1 MFPKGEGEKPVES
14 NIMPSKSKDST
25 IAAGLTPTDMMRQYQ
40 RIKAQYQDAILLF
53 RFGDFYEM
61 FFDDAERMA
70 RELQLVLTSRP
81 QGKGMERVPMCGI
94 PFYRV
99 DGYLARLI
107 GRGHKVAICEQL
119 EDASLAKRLVER
131 GVVRVVTPGTLY
143 EVGEGETFLV
153 ALLPTEQ
160 RVGVVWLELSTG
172 EFFGTESWPA
182 ELPSLFAKFP
192 PRELLVPTGQES
204 WAAGLRSWMQRLPP
218 VTVREW
224 SEFAPDHAKAALQ
237 THFGVERVDA
247 FGFYEGEPVLR
258 AAGAL
263 FRYVQE
269 TQKEFLPH
277 VKALR
282 PYRPSDFLVL
292 DASTQRNLE
301 LTESLFD
308 HRTEG
313 SLFAVLDRTVTGMG
327 RRRLKFWVLHPLLSG
342 AEIARRQDAIAELIA
357 SLPLRQ
363 GIRAQLRC
371 ILDLER
377 LTSRLT
383 SQIARPRDIIG
394 LKTSLAALP
403 ELCHLLE
410 EVVSS
415 ILSEIKDQLDPL
427 TDVGAHIDRT
437 LLDDPKASLTD
448 GGLIR
453 DGVSETLDEARALMN
468 ESQQALAGLEH
479 QERERTHIQSLKVGF
494 NKIFGYYLEITK
506 PNLKLVPPEYIRKQT
521 VAVGERFITPALQHL
536 EAKILTATEHSK
548 NLEHELFCVLRRWV
562 ADQGDR
568 LRRVADLLATLD
580 ALVSLAE
587 TAAASGWRRPEVTE
601 DFALQISE
609 GRHPTVETTGSSF
622 VPNDLELTAE
632 RFLLIV
638 TGPNMAGKSTYA
650 RQAALL
656 VLLAQVGSYIP
667 AQAARIGI
675 VDRIFT
681 RVGAADLLARGMST
695 FMLEMTETAHI
706 LRHATARSLIIL
718 DEIGRGTGTADGLA
732 IARAVIAYLVRRIGA
747 KTLFT
752 THYHEVTT
760 LASTLEAVS
769 NACLQVR
776 DDGGDVT
783 FLFKVLPGVS
793 SRSYGIHVARLA
805 GLPEEVV
812 TQAAALLGEPIS
824 LPLQIPEIAAAP
836 APRRDASP
844 SDPVEER
851 LRRIDPLHTTP
862 FEALQLL
869 HELRERVVQGATA
882 EQSPSR
888 APR

>member
-1 MFPKGEGEKPVES
+1 
-14 NIMPSKSKDST
+14 MPSQSKDFT
-25 IAAGLTPTDMMRQYQ
+25 TTARLTPTDMMQQYQ
-40 RIKAQYQDAILLF
+40 HIKAQYQDAILLF

-61 FFDDAERMA
+61 FFEDAERVA

-81 QGKGMERVPMCGI
+81 QGKGMDRVPMCGI

-99 DGYLARLI
+99 DGYIARLI
-107 GRGHKVAICEQL
+107 GRGYKVAICEQL
-119 EDASLAKRLVER
+119 EAASPAKRLVER
-131 GVVRVVTPGTLY
+131 AVVRVVTPGTLY

-153 ALLPTEQ
+153 GLLPAEQ

-192 PRELLVPTGQES
+192 PRELLLPTGQES
-204 WAAGLRSWMQRLPP
+204 WVAGLRSWIQRMPP
-218 VTVREW
+218 VTVRDS
-224 SEFAPDHAKAALQ
+224 SEFAPEHAKAVLQ
-237 THFGVERVDA
+237 AHFGAERIDA
-247 FGFYEGEPVLR
+247 FGFYEGESVMR
-258 AAGAL
+258 AGGAL
-263 FRYVQE
+263 LRYVQE

-282 PYRPSDFLVL
+282 PYRPSDFLIL
-292 DASTQRNLE
+292 DAATQRNLE

-308 HRTEG
+308 RRTEG

-327 RRRLKFWVLHPLLSG
+327 RRRLKFWVLHPLLSS

-357 SLPLRQ
+357 SLPLRL
-363 GIRAQLRC
+363 GLRTQLRS

-383 SQIARPRDIIG
+383 SQIARPRDLVA
-394 LKTSLAALP
+394 LKSALAALP
-403 ELCHLLE
+403 ELGHLLRD
-410 EVVSS
+410 VVASWLRES
-415 ILSEIKDQLDPL
+415 KDQLDPL
-427 TDVGAHIDRT
+427 TDVWERIDRT
-437 LLDDPKASLTD
+437 LLDDPKASPTE

-453 DGVSETLDEARALMN
+453 DGVSAALDEARVLMN
-468 ESQQALAGLEH
+468 DSQQALAGLEQH
-479 QERERTHIQSLKVGF
+479 ERERTHIQSLKVGF
-494 NKIFGYYLEITK
+494 NRIFGYYIEITK
-506 PNLKLVPPEYIRKQT
+506 PNLKLVPPQYIRKQT
-521 VAVGERFITPALQHL
+521 VAVGERFITPELQHL

-548 NLEHELFCVLRRWV
+548 NLEYELFDALRRWV
-562 ADQGDR
+562 AEQGDR
-568 LRRVADLLATLD
+568 LRRVADLLATID

-587 TAAASGWRRPEVTE
+587 VAAASGWQRPEVTE
-601 DFALQISE
+601 EFGLQISE
-609 GRHPTVETTGSSF
+609 GRHPTVEPTGSSF
-622 VPNDLELTAE
+622 VPNDLELTPE

-656 VLLAQVGSYIP
+656 VLLAQIGSYIP
-667 AQAARIGI
+667 VQVARIGI

-706 LRHATARSLIIL
+706 LRHATSRSLIIL
-718 DEIGRGTGTADGLA
+718 DEVGRGTGTGDGLA
-732 IARAVIAYLVRRIGA
+732 IARAVIAYLVRRVRA

-760 LASTLEAVS
+760 LADTFEAVS

-783 FLFKVLPGVS
+783 FLYKVLPGVS
-793 SRSYGIHVARLA
+793 SHSYGIHVARLA

-812 TQAAALLGEPIS
+812 TQAAAWLAEPAA
-824 LPLQIPEIAAAP
+824 LPLPRAATANVPVPRGHAPLPHSIA
-836 APRRDASP
+836 
-844 SDPVEER
+844 ER
-851 LRRIDPLHTTP
+851 LRCIDPLHTTP

-869 HELRERVVQGATA
+869 HELRELMIRGTTVDQLA
-882 EQSPSR
+882 SR

>member
-1 MFPKGEGEKPVES
+1 
-14 NIMPSKSKDST
+14 MPAKSKDST
-25 IAAGLTPTDMMRQYQ
+25 TAAGLTPTEMMRQYQ

-61 FFDDAERMA
+61 FFEDAERVA

-94 PFYRV
+94 PFYRI
-99 DGYLARLI
+99 DGYIARLI
-107 GRGHKVAICEQL
+107 GRGYKVAICEQL
-119 EDASLAKRLVER
+119 EEASPAKRLVER

-192 PRELLVPTGQES
+192 PRELLLPMGQER
-204 WAAGLRSWMQRLPP
+204 WASGLRSWMPRMPP
-218 VTVREW
+218 VTVRDW
-224 SEFAPDHAKAALQ
+224 SEFAPEHAKAVLQ
-237 THFGVERVDA
+237 AHFGAERVDA
-247 FGFYEGEPVLR
+247 FGFYEGEPVWR

-269 TQKEFLPH
+269 TQKAFLPH

-282 PYRPSDFLVL
+282 PYRPGDFLIL

-308 HRTEG
+308 RRPEG
-313 SLFAVLDRTVTGMG
+313 SLFALLDRTVTGMG
-327 RRRLKFWVLHPLLSG
+327 RRRLKFWVLHPLLSS

-357 SLPLRQ
+357 SPPLRQ
-363 GIRAQLRC
+363 GLRTPLRA

-383 SQIARPRDIIG
+383 SQIARPRDLVA

-403 ELCHLLE
+403 ELGNCFR

-415 ILSEIKDQLDPL
+415 LLREIKDQLDPL
-427 TDVGAHIDRT
+427 TDVWERLQGT
-437 LLDDPKASLTD
+437 LLDDPKTSATE

-453 DGVSETLDEARALMN
+453 DGVSEALDEARALMN
-468 ESQQALAGLEH
+468 DSQQALAGLEH

-506 PNLKLVPPEYIRKQT
+506 PNLKLVPQEYIRKQT

-548 NLEHELFCVLRRWV
+548 HLEYELFCGLRRWV
-562 ADQGDR
+562 ADQSDR

-580 ALVSLAE
+580 ALISLAE
-587 TAAASGWRRPEVTE
+587 VAAASGWQRPEVTDE
-601 DFALQISE
+601 FALQISE
-609 GRHPTVETTGSSF
+609 GRHPTVEPTGSSF
-622 VPNDLELTAE
+622 VPNDLDLTPE

-656 VLLAQVGSYIP
+656 VLLAQIGSYIP

-718 DEIGRGTGTADGLA
+718 DEVGRGTGTADGLA
-732 IARAVIAYLVRRIGA
+732 IARGVIEYLARRVRA

-760 LASTLEAVS
+760 LGDRLEAVS

-783 FLFKVLPGVS
+783 FLYKVLPGVS
-793 SRSYGIHVARLA
+793 SHSYGIHVARLA
-805 GLPEEVV
+805 GLPEEIVA
-812 TQAAALLGEPIS
+812 QAAALLAEPVS
-824 LPLQIPEIAAAP
+824 LPLPTPKIAAAP
-836 APRRDASP
+836 LPRRDAPPPTS
-844 SDPVEER
+844 VEER

-869 HELRERVVQGATA
+869 HELREWVIQGATA
-882 EQSPSR
+882 DQTPSR
-888 APR
+888 VSP

>member
-1 MFPKGEGEKPVES
+1 
-14 NIMPSKSKDST
+14 MPSKPKDPT
-25 IAAGLTPTDMMRQYQ
+25 TTARLAPTDMMQQYQ
-40 RIKAQYQDAILLF
+40 RIKAQHQDAILFF

-61 FFDDAERMA
+61 FCEDAECVA

-99 DGYLARLI
+99 DSYIARLI
-107 GRGHKVAICEQL
+107 GRGYKVAICEQL
-119 EDASLAKRLVER
+119 EEANPAKRLVER
-131 GVVRVVTPGTLY
+131 GVVRVVSPGTLY

-153 ALLPTEQ
+153 ALLLAEQ

-192 PRELLVPTGQES
+192 PRELLLPAGQEG
-204 WAAGLRSWMQRLPP
+204 WTARLRSWMQHVPP
-218 VTVREW
+218 VTVREL
-224 SEFAPDHAKAALQ
+224 SEFSPEHATAVLQ
-237 THFGVERVDA
+237 AHFGAERVDA

-258 AAGAL
+258 AGGAL
-263 FRYVQE
+263 LRYVQE
-269 TQKEFLPH
+269 TQREFLPH

-282 PYRPSDFLVL
+282 PYRPSDFLIL

-308 HRTEG
+308 RRTDG

-357 SLPLRQ
+357 SPPLRQ
-363 GIRAQLRC
+363 GLRAQLRS

-383 SQIARPRDIIG
+383 SQIARPRDLAA

-403 ELCHLLE
+403 ELNNLLGD
-410 EVVSS
+410 VGGS
-415 ILSEIKDQLDPL
+415 LLREIKDQLDPL
-427 TDVGAHIDRT
+427 TDVWERIDRT
-437 LLDDPKASLTD
+437 LLGDPKASPME

-453 DGVSETLDEARALMN
+453 DGVSKALDEARALVN
-468 ESQQALAGLEH
+468 DSQQALAGLEQ
-479 QERERTHIQSLKVGF
+479 QERERTRIQSLKVGF
-494 NKIFGYYLEITK
+494 NKIFGYYIEITK
-506 PNLKLVPPEYIRKQT
+506 PNLKLVPPHYLRKQT
-521 VAVGERFITPALQHL
+521 VAVGERFITPELQHL
-536 EAKILTATEHSK
+536 EATILTATEHSQH
-548 NLEHELFCVLRRWV
+548 LEYELFGALRRWV

-568 LRRVADLLATLD
+568 LRRVADLLAIVD
-580 ALVSLAE
+580 ALISLAE
-587 TAAASGWRRPEVTE
+587 VAAASGWQRPEVTE
-601 DFALQISE
+601 AFGLRISE
-609 GRHPTVETTGSSF
+609 GRHPTVETIGSSF
-622 VPNDLELTAE
+622 VPNDLELTPA

-650 RQAALL
+650 RQAALI
-656 VLLAQVGSYIP
+656 VLLAQIGSYIP
-667 AQAARIGI
+667 AQAAHIGI

-718 DEIGRGTGTADGLA
+718 DEVGRGTGTADGLA
-732 IARAVIAYLVRRIGA
+732 IARAVIDYLVRRVRA

-760 LASTLEAVS
+760 LADRLEAVG

-776 DDGGDVT
+776 DDGGEVT
-783 FLFKVLPGVS
+783 FLYKVLPGVS
-793 SRSYGIHVARLA
+793 SHSYGIHVARLA

-812 TQAAALLGEPIS
+812 TRAAALLAESAP
-824 LPLQIPEIAAAP
+824 LPPQTSVTAEAP
-836 APRRDASP
+836 SPQRDTPARC
-844 SDPVEER
+844 PVEER

-869 HELRERVVQGATA
+869 HELRELMIHGAA
-882 EQSPSR
+882 ADQPESR
-888 APR
+888 ASP

>member
-1 MFPKGEGEKPVES
+1 MR
-14 NIMPSKSKDST
+14 SKSKDSAT
-25 IAAGLTPTDMMRQYQ
+25 AAGLTPTDMMRQYQ
-40 RIKAQYQDAILLF
+40 RIKAEYQDAILLF

-61 FFDDAERMA
+61 FFEDAERIA

-94 PFYRV
+94 PFYRL
-99 DGYLARLI
+99 DGYIARLI
-107 GRGHKVAICEQL
+107 ARGYKVAICEQL
-119 EDASLAKRLVER
+119 EEASPAKRLVER

-153 ALLPTEQ
+153 ALLPSEQ

-192 PRELLVPTGQES
+192 PRELLLPTGQES
-204 WAAGLRSWMQRLPP
+204 WIVGLRSWMQHMPP
-218 VTVREW
+218 ITAREW
-224 SEFAPDHAKAALQ
+224 SEFAPEHAKAVLQ
-237 THFGVERVDA
+237 AHFGAERVDA

-277 VKALR
+277 IKALR
-282 PYRPSDFLVL
+282 PYRPSDFLIL

-308 HRTEG
+308 HRIEG
-313 SLFAVLDRTVTGMG
+313 SLLAILDRTVTGMG
-327 RRRLKFWVLHPLLSG
+327 RRRLKFWVLHPLLSS

-357 SLPLRQ
+357 SPLLRQ
-363 GIRAQLRC
+363 GLRASLRA

-383 SQIARPRDIIG
+383 SQIARPRD
-394 LKTSLAALP
+394 LVALNTSLAAMP
-403 ELCHLLE
+403 ELGNFLREVTSSLLR
-410 EVVSS
+410 
-415 ILSEIKDQLDPL
+415 EIKDQLDPL
-427 TDVGAHIDRT
+427 SDVWERIHRT
-437 LLDDPKASLTD
+437 LLDDSKVSSTE

-453 DGVSETLDEARALMN
+453 DGVSEALDEARALLN
-468 ESQQALAGLEH
+468 DSQQALAGLEH

-506 PNLKLVPPEYIRKQT
+506 PNLKLVPQDYVRKQT

-548 NLEHELFCVLRRWV
+548 HLEYELFCALRRWV
-562 ADQGDR
+562 ADQSDR

-580 ALVSLAE
+580 ALLSLAE
-587 TAAASGWRRPEVTE
+587 VAAASGWQRPEVTDE
-601 DFALQISE
+601 FALQISE
-609 GRHPTVETTGSSF
+609 GRHPTVEPTSSSF
-622 VPNDLELTAE
+622 VPNDLELTQE
-632 RFLLIV
+632 RFLMIV

-656 VLLAQVGSYIP
+656 VLLAQIGSYIP
-667 AQAARIGI
+667 AQSARIGI
-675 VDRIFT
+675 ADRIFT

-706 LRHATARSLIIL
+706 LRHATPRSLIIL
-718 DEIGRGTGTADGLA
+718 DEVGRGTGTADGLA
-732 IARAVIAYLVRRIGA
+732 IARAVIEYLVRRVRA

-752 THYHEVTT
+752 THFHEVTT
-760 LASTLEAVS
+760 LGDRLEAVS

-783 FLFKVLPGVS
+783 FLYKVLPGVS
-793 SRSYGIHVARLA
+793 SHSYGIHVARLA
-805 GLPEEVV
+805 GLPEEIVA
-812 TQAAALLGEPIS
+812 QAAALLAEPVS
-824 LPLQIPEIAAAP
+824 PPLPTPKIAAAP
-836 APRRDASP
+836 LPQGDAPP
-844 SDPVEER
+844 PTPVEER
-851 LRRIDPLHTTP
+851 LRRIDPLRTTP
-862 FEALQLL
+862 FEALHLL
-869 HELRERVVQGATA
+869 HELREWVIQGATA
-882 EQSPSR
+882 EQPAFRVSR
-888 APR
+888 

>member
-1 MFPKGEGEKPVES
+1 
-14 NIMPSKSKDST
+14 MPSKRQDSPNT
-25 IAAGLTPTDMMRQYQ
+25 AHLTPTDMMQQYR

-61 FFDDAERMA
+61 FCEDAERVA

-94 PFYRV
+94 PFYRI
-99 DGYLARLI
+99 DGYIARLI
-107 GRGHKVAICEQL
+107 GRGYKVAICEQL
-119 EDASLAKRLVER
+119 EEASLTKRLVER

-143 EVGEGETFLV
+143 EVGEGETFVV

-192 PRELLVPTGQES
+192 PRELLLPAGQEH
-204 WAAGLRSWMQRLPP
+204 WTAELRTWMPRMPP
-218 VTVREW
+218 VTVRDW
-224 SEFAPDHAKAALQ
+224 SAFAPEHANAVLQ
-237 THFGVERVDA
+237 AHFGAERVDA
-247 FGFYEGEPVLR
+247 FGFYEGESVLR

-263 FRYVQE
+263 LRYVQD
-269 TQKEFLPH
+269 TQLEFLPH

-282 PYRPSDFLVL
+282 PYRPSDFLIL

-308 HRTEG
+308 RRTEG

-327 RRRLKFWVLHPLLSG
+327 RRRLKFWVLHPLLSS
-342 AEIARRQDAIAELIA
+342 AEIGRRQDAIAEMLA

-363 GIRAQLRC
+363 GLRAQLRS

-383 SQIARPRDIIG
+383 SQIARPRDLVA
-394 LKTSLAALP
+394 LKASLAALP
-403 ELCHLLE
+403 TLGHLLDDVACTLLCDIQE
-410 EVVSS
+410 
-415 ILSEIKDQLDPL
+415 QLDPL
-427 TDVGAHIDRT
+427 TDVWERINST
-437 LLDDPKASLTD
+437 LLDEPKASPTE

-453 DGVSETLDEARALMN
+453 EGVSAALDEERALMTD
-468 ESQQALAGLEH
+468 SQHALADLE
-479 QERERTHIQSLKVGF
+479 QRERERTRIQSLKVGF
-494 NKIFGYYLEITK
+494 NKIFGYYIEITK
-506 PNLKLVPPEYIRKQT
+506 PNLKLVPPQYIRKQT
-521 VAVGERFITPALQHL
+521 VAVGERFITLELQHL
-536 EAKILTATEHSK
+536 EAKILTAAEHSQQ
-548 NLEHELFCVLRRWV
+548 LEYELFCRLRRWV

-568 LRRVADLLATLD
+568 LRRVADLLASID
-580 ALVSLAE
+580 ALASLAE
-587 TAAASGWRRPEVTE
+587 VAASSSWQRPEVTE
-601 DFALQISE
+601 AFGLKISE
-609 GRHPTVETTGSSF
+609 GRHPTVEISGGSF
-622 VPNDLELTAE
+622 VPNDLELTPE
-632 RFLLIV
+632 RFLLVV

-656 VLLAQVGSYIP
+656 ILLAQIGSYIP
-667 AQAARIGI
+667 AQAARLGI

-706 LRHATARSLIIL
+706 LRHATPRSLIIL
-718 DEIGRGTGTADGLA
+718 DEVGRGTGTADGLA
-732 IARAVIAYLVRRIGA
+732 IARAVIEYLVRRVRA
-747 KTLFT
+747 KTIFT

-760 LASTLEAVS
+760 LADTYAAVG

-776 DDGGDVT
+776 DDGGEVT
-783 FLFKVLPGVS
+783 FLYKVLPGVS
-793 SRSYGIHVARLA
+793 SHSYGIHVARLA

-812 TQAAALLGEPIS
+812 AHAEALLSESVLLPAQMPEAGHHALSRGNAPTLHPI
-824 LPLQIPEIAAAP
+824 EA
-836 APRRDASP
+836 
-844 SDPVEER
+844 R
-851 LRRIDPLHTTP
+851 LRGIDPLHTTP
-862 FEALQLL
+862 FAALQLL
-869 HELRERVVQGATA
+869 HELRELVIQGASMD
-882 EQSPSR
+882 QPPPQ